1 MTGLRIIIAH
11 NTYQHRGGEDAV
23 VESEMALLR
32 YHGHEV
38 ITYFRNNDDISSAS
52 AISTAMQTLWSS
64 RTVDEFSELIHSFR
78 PDIIHVHNTFPLIS
92 PSLYWA
98 ATQANVPVILTLHNF
113 RLMCLSA
120 LYLRNGKVC
129 EDCAGRLPWLGV
141 VRRCYRDSVPASTVL
156 AGTIAL
162 HRGLG
167 TYRNKVSRYIALTE
181 FAKLKFITGGLQ
193 ENNIRIKPNFIEDP
207 FKGQTLASSKQAEA
221 LFVGRFSQE
230 KGISVL
236 LQAWKSISYPLQL
249 AGNGPIFDQCKATNK
264 HGDITFLGL
273 QSNQQI
279 HELMSKARFLIMPS
293 IWHETFGLVLIEA
306 FAHGMPV
313 ICSRLGAMAEIV
325 EDHKTGLHFD
335 AGNADDLARKVNWM
349 LAHPEECVKMG
360 ENARAV
366 YLEKYTPEINY
377 QHLMSIYQEAINE
390 A

>member
-11 NTYQHRGGEDAV
+11 NAYQHRGGEDAV
-23 VESEMALLR
+23 VESEMTLLR
-32 YHGHEV
+32 SHGHEV
-38 ITYFRNNDDISSAS
+38 TTYFRNNDDINSAS

-64 RTVDEFSELIHSFR
+64 RTVDELSELIHSFR

-98 ATQANVPVILTLHNF
+98 ATRANVPVVLTLHNF

-120 LYLRNGKVC
+120 LYLRNGNVC

-141 VRRCYRDSVPASTVL
+141 VRSCYRDSVPASTVL

-193 ENNIRIKPNFIEDP
+193 ENNLRVKPNFIEDP
-207 FKGQTLASSKQAEA
+207 FKGQALASTKKAEA

-230 KGISVL
+230 KGISIL
-236 LQAWKSISYPLQL
+236 LQAWNSVSYPILL
-249 AGNGPIFDQCKATNK
+249 AGNGPDFDQCKETNK

-273 QSNQQI
+273 QSKQQI
-279 HELMSKARFLIMPS
+279 HELMSKASFLIMPS
-293 IWHETFGLVLIEA
+293 IWHETFGLVIIEA

-313 ICSRLGAMAEIV
+313 ICSRLGGMAEIV

-335 AGNADDLARKVNWM
+335 AGDADDLTHKVNWM

-360 ENARAV
+360 ENARDV

-377 QHLMSIYQEAINE
+377 QHLMSIYQEAIDE
-390 A
+390 T